1 MPNTPTIYFICP
13 TNRSASG
20 GVKQMYRQVQVLN
33 EAGYHAIILHRKI
46 GKVERWFHAKVP
58 IKYNPWLFKRLKYDY
73 RQKKITFTKKIFL
86 KILRLISCHIE
97 KDAILVFPEIYGPR
111 IHKIMPLN
119 KRVIFNQNCYYTFD
133 HFGLDEDYKDTPYNS
148 TDTLATIV
156 ASEDAKDYFNYAF
169 PHIKTLK
176 MNLGI
181 DHNIFS
187 LGTNK
192 KKQICFMPRKL
203 GGDVA
208 QVINILRL
216 TELPNDWSLISI
228 DNKTESEVAA
238 IMKESMIFLSF
249 NFREGFGLPPVEAM
263 ACGCYIIGYIGQG
276 GREYFNPSFT
286 TAVNE
291 GNIIDYVE
299 SVKKIID
306 KFNVNQDEMLEKGRL
321 ASKFVFAHY
330 TIEKET
336 EDTLNIWNEI
346 MQSSKLLAR

>member
-20 GVKQMYRQVQVLN
+20 GVKQIYRQVQVLN
-33 EAGYHAIILHRKI
+33 EAGYNAIILHRKI

-73 RQKKITFTKKIFL
+73 RQKKITFIKKIFL
-86 KILRLISCHIE
+86 EILRLISCHIE

-111 IHKIMPLN
+111 IHKIMPQN
-119 KRVIFNQNCYYTFD
+119 QRVIFNQNCYYTFD
-133 HFGLDEDYKDTPYNS
+133 HFALDGDYKDTPYNS

-176 MNLGI
+176 MRLGI

-306 KFNVNQDEMLEKGRL
+306 KFNENQDEMLEKGRL
-321 ASKFVFAHY
+321 ASKFVSAHY
-330 TIEKET
+330 MIEKET